1 MRYHQG
7 ERFGLSE
14 EVQSYLYWFC
24 RNFYRLTEK
33 ERQCVHETAQEVC
46 HGGGLVPALLSAVTT
61 DRSLICVAG
70 LYYTSPSAL
79 QRLCREFYRH
89 LAEKIIEK
97 R

>member
-7 ERFGLSE
+7 ERFGLWE

-24 RNFYRLTEK
+24 RNFYRLNEE
-33 ERQCVHETAQEVC
+33 ERRCIRETAQEVC
-46 HGGGLVPALLSAVTT
+46 DGSGMASALLSTVTT